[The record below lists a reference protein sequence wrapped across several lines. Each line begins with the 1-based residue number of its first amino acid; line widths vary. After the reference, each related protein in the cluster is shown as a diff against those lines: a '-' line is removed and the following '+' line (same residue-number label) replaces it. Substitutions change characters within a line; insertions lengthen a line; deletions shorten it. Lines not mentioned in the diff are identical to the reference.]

1 MLHFSPPFT
10 AYILCVTAIL
20 GLVLG
25 SFCNAWAWRIAHGE
39 SIVRGRSHCALC
51 GHTLAARDLVP
62 LISWLAL
69 RGRCRYCGAP
79 ISRRYPAAEL
89 VSCLTYV
96 SIVWRFGLTP
106 DALRL
111 LILGSL
117 LLTASLVDLDTMELP
132 DGLLIAAALAALLR
146 LPDGWLDAL
155 LGAACVAGPLLL
167 LVLLADKALG
177 RETMGGGDI
186 KLVAVLGLHFGPAQ
200 TLLLLILACAL
211 GLILGAALKR
221 AKDAPFPFGPALSLA
236 AWIAA
241 LAGGP
246 VVGWYF
252 SLF

>member
-1 MLHFSPPFT
+1 MPNLSPFLT
-10 AYILCVTAIL
+10 AYILFVSALL

-25 SFCNAWAWRIAHGE
+25 SFCNAWAWRIVHGE
-39 SIVRGRSHCALC
+39 SIARGRSHCALC
-51 GHTLAARDLVP
+51 GHTLGAKDLVP

-79 ISRRYPAAEL
+79 ISKRYPAAEL
-89 VSCLTYV
+89 ISGFYYV
-96 SIVWRFGLTP
+96 SVMWRFGLTVEV
-106 DALRL
+106 LRL

-132 DGLLIAAALAALLR
+132 DGLLIAAALAALPR
-146 LPDGWLDAL
+146 LPDGWRDAL
-155 LGAACVAGPLLL
+155 LGAAAIAGPLLL
-167 LVLLADKALG
+167 LVLLCDKVMG

-200 TLLLLILACAL
+200 TLLLLILACVL
-211 GLILGAALKR
+211 GLVLGAALKKGR
-221 AKDAPFPFGPALSLA
+221 DAPFPFGPALSLA

-246 VVGWYF
+246 VVEWYF

>member
-1 MLHFSPPFT
+1 MPELSPFLT
-10 AYILCVTAIL
+10 AYISFIAALL

-25 SFCNAWAWRIAHGE
+25 SFCNAWAWRVVHGE

-62 LISWLAL
+62 LLSWFFL

-89 VSCLTYV
+89 ISCLYYV

-111 LILGSL
+111 LVLGSL

-146 LPDGWLDAL
+146 LPDGWKDAL

-167 LVLLADKALG
+167 LVLLCDKLMG
-177 RETMGGGDI
+177 REAMGGGDI

-200 TLLLLILACAL
+200 TLFLLILACVL

-246 VVGWYF
+246 VTEWYF